1 MGAPIRA
8 QAEKKKAYIDV
19 IVRNSSL
26 SWWRDPMIL
35 FAIFMKKQYVTERDN
50 MLKIFQKFLSVKH
63 ILWLYQLQ
71 SDLA

>member
-1 MGAPIRA
+1 
-8 QAEKKKAYIDV
+8 
-19 IVRNSSL
+19 
-26 SWWRDPMIL
+26 
-35 FAIFMKKQYVTERDN
+35 VTESDS